1 MEVSGCEVACFHES
15 VCDVQLEIASR
26 GRLKSMAKSQK
37 EIFTARLM
45 RERDKFEL
53 LLNRVGYTR
62 RMTLKGVSGKWSI
75 KDILAHILAYEQY
88 IADRMNEIQHG
99 ETYIPCKTQN
109 ALDAFLDEFGYPDF
123 GSPLLD
129 DDGPNAWVAEKYQNV
144 SLEDVIAQEI
154 QAFASIISSLE
165 KMPEEMMNRH
175 HLYDRIANN
184 TFQHYREHIAD
195 IKRWLRVNKYYI

>member
-1 MEVSGCEVACFHES
+1 MSKTH
-15 VCDVQLEIASR
+15 
-26 GRLKSMAKSQK
+26 K
-37 EIFTARLM
+37 EIFIARLM
-45 RERDKFEL
+45 HERDKFEL

-88 IADRMNEIQHG
+88 IADRMNEILHG

-129 DDGPNAWVAEKYQNV
+129 DDGPNAWVAEKYAKV
-144 SLEDVIAQEI
+144 PLEDVVAQEL
-154 QAFASIISSLE
+154 QAFALIIAALE
-165 KMPEEMMNRH
+165 TLPDEMMDRH
-175 HLYDRIANN
+175 NLFDRIANN
-184 TFQHYREHIAD
+184 TYRHYREHMMD
-195 IKRWLRVNKYYI
+195 IRQWIK

>member
-1 MEVSGCEVACFHES
+1 
-15 VCDVQLEIASR
+15 
-26 GRLKSMAKSQK
+26 MAKSQK

-62 RMTLKGVSGKWSI
+62 RMTLKGVSGKWSV
-75 KDILAHILAYEQY
+75 KDIVAHILAYEQY
-88 IADRMNEIQHG
+88 TSDRMNEILHG

-129 DDGPNAWVAEKYQNV
+129 DDGPNEWVAEKYKSI
-144 SLEDVIAQEI
+144 SLEDVVVQEI
-154 QAFASIISSLE
+154 QAFAAIISSLE
-165 KMPEEMMNRH
+165 KMPEEMINRH
-175 HLYDRIANN
+175 NIFDRVANN
-184 TFQHYREHIAD
+184 TYRHYREHIID
-195 IKRWLRVNKYYI
+195 IRRWLKSNTTYPRP